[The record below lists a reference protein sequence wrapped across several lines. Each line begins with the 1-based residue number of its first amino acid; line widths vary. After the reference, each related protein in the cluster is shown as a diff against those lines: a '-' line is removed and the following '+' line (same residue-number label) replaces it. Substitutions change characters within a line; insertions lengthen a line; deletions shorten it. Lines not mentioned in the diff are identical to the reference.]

1 VIKATLRFLRNLMLP
16 ISMLVMLTAFAAGQA
31 PQKTSATYEDWT
43 VSCSRAA
50 DRPKTCELIQIQTLE
65 GQSAAA
71 SQVTIGRLEKDGP
84 LKLVIQVAPNVSLDA
99 GLKFTSDEKE
109 PALPATFRWCTN
121 TRCLAERDLSADAA
135 AKLRKITEPGKLEY
149 KEANQRDVV
158 IPVSFKGFAPAY
170 DLLLKESADAASV
183 DAPASAPAAKSTAKK

>member
-1 VIKATLRFLRNLMLP
+1 MKYENTACSFAGAML
-16 ISMLVMLTAFAAGQA
+16 LFAATAATAQA
-31 PQKTSATYEDWT
+31 PQRITATYDDWT
-43 VSCSRAA
+43 MSCSKAA
-50 DRPKTCELIQIQTLE
+50 ESPKTCEMVQIQTLE
-65 GQSAAA
+65 GQGSPVG
-71 SQVTIGRLEKDGP
+71 QITIGRATKDGP

-170 DLLLKESADAASV
+170 DLLLKESADVASV